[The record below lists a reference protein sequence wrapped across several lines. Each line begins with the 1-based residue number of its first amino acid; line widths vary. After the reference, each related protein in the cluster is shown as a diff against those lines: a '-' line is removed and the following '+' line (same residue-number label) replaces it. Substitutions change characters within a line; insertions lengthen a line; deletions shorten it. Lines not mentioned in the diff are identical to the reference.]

1 MTTFSRAAS
10 AVKPKRWDARYNGR
24 RAHSVRFSTQAL
36 SSYLDAMTQTERT
49 LYVAR
54 DPRTAEHVYMY
65 AGLMIKIPD
74 ENHVFLKDAKDVTT
88 NEQVALR
95 MGAITAE
102 KVLEKVDLTKVEGMA
117 RYIVSEFNKQR
128 EKILARR

>member
-1 MTTFSRAAS
+1 MTTFQQAAS
-10 AVKPKRWDARYNGR
+10 AIRPKRWDARDHGR
-24 RAHSVRFSTQAL
+24 RTRNASFSTQAL

-54 DPRTAEHVYMY
+54 DPRTAKHVYMY
-65 AGLMIKIPD
+65 AGLMIAIPD
-74 ENHVFLKDAKDVTT
+74 DRCVYLKEAKDVSKK
-88 NEQVALR
+88 EQVALR
-95 MGAITAE
+95 MGAITAD

-117 RYIVSEFNKQR
+117 RYIVNEFDKQR